1 MEHPTLT
8 APNRF
13 SEKYPDFPI
22 GGIRHLIFHEKT
34 NGLADCGVIVRIGRK
49 VLIDEAK
56 FLNWVTN
63 REAAA

>member
-1 MEHPTLT
+1 MDTPTLT

-34 NGLADCGVIVRIGRK
+34 NGLAKCGVIVRIGRK

-56 FLNWVTN
+56 FFDWVIN
-63 REAAA
+63 RGAAA

>member
-1 MEHPTLT
+1 MRNPTLT

-22 GGIRHLIFHEKT
+22 GGIRHLIFHEKE
-34 NGLADCGVIVRIGRK
+34 NGLAECGAIVRIGRK

-56 FLNWVTN
+56 FFDWVIS
-63 REAAA
+63 RKAAA